1 MALDLHPLKSGVFER
16 SVVLAL
22 AHVAWEMTSAEGLP
36 GWKVPELRKG
46 LMSLLLERSGDRRL
60 ITAAQ
65 NTDALPLELPK

>member
-46 LMSLLLERSGDRRL
+46 LMSLVLERRSPADHRGPKHGCAAAG
-60 ITAAQ
+60 TA
-65 NTDALPLELPK
+65 